1 MAGNGWSETID
12 VEIDRIDDEPA
23 RSMRAEKLADLAAE
37 YAECLNDLPP
47 IRVIAGPDDQ
57 HWCCDGCTRLAAYRL
72 KGRKVVPC
80 QIKRGTF
87 EDAWREAARANTAH
101 GARVTNADK
110 RTMVERALK
119 RFPKLSNRALAEL
132 CGVHHSTVSDL
143 ACRNPTPDRPA
154 KRLGRDGKEYTPP
167 APRPRTESEP
177 ASDVEPVEDEC
188 EDGVE
193 EAPEPEPPASEPVV
207 EDADEGPQSDELA
220 APIVDPH
227 GSRLDIRERMGVV
240 GSDHES
246 SAIAESDE
254 TEADRFVV
262 GRHAAVRD
270 AALAARDAV
279 RDRMLA
285 FTDAVDRMRYLD
297 SVIGHVELL
306 REFYRQSSGSQCSR
320 QTNGRR

>member
-119 RFPKLSNRALAEL
+119 RFPKMTDRAIAEL
-132 CGVHHSTVSDL
+132 CSVSQPFVSGLKKDGRLITVINHPKADADL
-143 ACRNPTPDRPA
+143 TPSHEDDIEDDDYA
-154 KRLGRDGKEYTPP
+154 IGRDGKRYPRK
-167 APRPRTESEP
+167 RPRTE
-177 ASDVEPVEDEC
+177 ASKL
-188 EDGVE
+188 
-193 EAPEPEPPASEPVV
+193 EASPPASEPVV